1 MRQTQRAVVLA
12 GVMAALAAPVATGAG
27 AAAGTRA
34 HQTFINWPAY
44 QNGPTYRSD
53 NSAATAI
60 TPATVPAL
68 TRVWTWKP
76 ANPTMTGQPAP
87 RLYSSPTVYNGVVY
101 IGAGTGVFY
110 ALDETTGTILWQS
123 LIGWTP
129 AKTCGAR
136 GINSTATVAP
146 DPVTGALTVYV
157 SSGDGYLFAL
167 NAATGAI
174 VWRNVIALSSPTK
187 SDYYDWSSPAVVKGR
202 IYIGLASQCDDPL
215 VKGGLKEYDQATG
228 NLLASYETNPG
239 GTIGASIWSSAGV
252 PASGNY
258 VFVTTGNAKHGDTE
272 SIVRLNGTT
281 LAKEAIWTIPVSQQ
295 TFDAD
300 FGSSPTF
307 FTATL
312 SGTSTR
318 MVGACN
324 KNGIFYALRRNNI
337 AAGPVW
343 EFQVGAAYTQTSIG
357 QCDASAVWDG
367 THLFVGADRTTIKG
381 TTFSGSVRM
390 MNPATGSIL
399 WATGLPGPVIG
410 TPTLDGGGV
419 LAGQLYNK
427 FGVYLLDAATG
438 AILRHIPAGVEFG
451 QAVFADNMLLVP
463 TQDNGLWAYR

>member
-1 MRQTQRAVVLA
+1 MRLTHRTVVLA
-12 GVMAALAAPVATGAG
+12 AVVAALAAPVAIGAG
-27 AAAGTRA
+27 AAAGARA

-44 QNGPTYRSD
+44 QNGPTHRSD
-53 NSAATAI
+53 NSAAKAI
-60 TPATVPAL
+60 TPATVPGL
-68 TRVWTWKP
+68 TRIWTWKP
-76 ANPTMTGQPAP
+76 AKPTMKGQPAP

-101 IGAGTGVFY
+101 IGAGTGIFY
-110 ALDETTGTILWQS
+110 ALAETTGKVLWQHF
-123 LIGWTP
+123 LGWVP

-136 GINSTATVAP
+136 GIDSTATVAP

-167 NAATGAI
+167 RAATGKVA
-174 VWRNVIALSSPTK
+174 WKSVIALPSPTK
-187 SDYYDWSSPAVVKGR
+187 SDYYDWSSPSVVKGR

-215 VKGGLKEYDQATG
+215 VKGGLNEYDQATG
-228 NLLASYETNPG
+228 KLLASYEANPG
-239 GTIGASIWSSAGV
+239 GQIGASIWSSASV
-252 PASGNY
+252 PVSGNY
-258 VFVTTGNAKHGDTE
+258 VVVTTGNAKHGDSE
-272 SIVRLNGTT
+272 SIVRLNGKT
-281 LAKEAIWTIPVSQQ
+281 LAKEAIWTLPLNQQ

-307 FTATL
+307 FNATL
-312 SGTSTR
+312 SGKPTE

-324 KNGIFYALRRNNI
+324 KNGIFYALRRGNI

-343 EFQVGAAYTQTSIG
+343 EFRVGAAYTTTSIG

-367 THLFVGADRTTIKG
+367 THLFIAGDRTTIG
-381 TTFSGSVRM
+381 GSTFSGSVRM
-390 MNPATGSIL
+390 VDPATGTIL
-399 WATGLPGPVIG
+399 WARGLPGPVIG

-419 LAGQLYNK
+419 LTAQLYNK

-451 QAVFADNMLLVP
+451 QAVFADHMLLVP